1 MDDSELVHKPLVRAW
16 ARWALVW
23 LTVFPFVGI
32 LVSIQFHNPE
42 FLGGMSWSTFG
53 RLRSVH
59 LGGVLFGSF
68 TTAFIGLLY
77 YFVPRLCGTPLYKV
91 EWGWWLLWMW
101 NSFLTLGSL
110 SLFMGYMVGVEYAEY
125 EWPFNLMRF
134 LVVATVAMQVIG
146 TIFHRRAS
154 PFYVCDD
161 YAWSL
166 GDVDARH
173 ARTPCSAT
181 VGRHPISE
189 DVFRSMGQGA
199 GRPVHCRPSGAA
211 GDACVD

>member
-16 ARWALVW
+16 ARWALVS

-91 EWGWWLLWMW
+91 EWGGGCCGCGTASSRLAPCLSSWGIWSAW
-101 NSFLTLGSL
+101 N
-110 SLFMGYMVGVEYAEY
+110 
-125 EWPFNLMRF
+125 
-134 LVVATVAMQVIG
+134 
-146 TIFHRRAS
+146 
-154 PFYVCDD
+154 
-161 YAWSL
+161 
-166 GDVDARH
+166 
-173 ARTPCSAT
+173 TPST
-181 VGRHPISE
+181 SGRSI
-189 DVFRSMGQGA
+189 
-199 GRPVHCRPSGAA
+199 
-211 GDACVD
+211 

>member
-1 MDDSELVHKPLVRAW
+1 MAETALDIELVNKPLVKAW
-16 ARWALVW
+16 PWWALVW

-42 FLGGMSWSTFG
+42 FLGGMPWFTFG

-101 NSFLTLGSL
+101 NAFLVLGSL
-110 SLFMGYMVGVEYAEY
+110 TLFMGYMVGVEYAEY
-125 EWPFNLMRF
+125 EWPLNLMRF
-134 LVVATVAMQVIG
+134 VVVATVAMQVVG
-146 TIFHRRAS
+146 SRPAS
-154 PFYVCDD
+154 L
-161 YAWSL
+161 W
-166 GDVDARH
+166 
-173 ARTPCSAT
+173 AT
-181 VGRHPISE
+181 
-189 DVFRSMGQGA
+189 
-199 GRPVHCRPSGAA
+199 RPASFVLLRVRM
-211 GDACVD
+211 DRWR